1 MGVHIEG
8 AYGFSSKQLMNIR
21 MHNVN
26 PVEKMIQLQ
35 QAGLKPEECDANLG
49 EQAQDASADEELF
62 LFWCITKGDQFIYV
76 LPKDYDFY
84 FNAFINIWLCMLLYI
99 YI

>member
-21 MHNVN
+21 MNNVN

-35 QAGLKPEECDANLG
+35 QAGLKPEECDENL
-49 EQAQDASADEELF
+49 EQAQDVSPDEELF
-62 LFWCITKGDQFIYV
+62 LF
-76 LPKDYDFY
+76 
-84 FNAFINIWLCMLLYI
+84 
-99 YI
+99 